1 MNPRFPIYIITYK
14 RWDSRQ
20 TERTLEEMNIP
31 YYLVV
36 DKEDVSKYEPLINNN
51 LCTILEL
58 DPQYRLNYDTFWKN
72 EGPTGSGAARNFV
85 WDHAISIGSEFHWI
99 MDDNINGFVRLNRN
113 KKIKVTSPSIFR
125 AMEDFVLRYDN
136 VSMAGPD
143 YRFFAEQSSKL
154 NPFVVNH
161 KIYSCLLIRN
171 DVPFRWRG
179 RYNEDVDL
187 CLRMMKAGWC
197 LIQFKAFLQ
206 NKAATQ
212 TVKGGN
218 NIEFYQK
225 EGTYLKTK
233 MLKEMHPDLVKM
245 VIRYNRPHHYV
256 DYSVFEK
263 NKLKFKDNIIINKGI
278 NEYGMKLVEIKK

>member
-1 MNPRFPIYIITYK
+1 MKTRFPIYIITYK

-20 TERTLEEMNIP
+20 TERTLEEMKLP

-36 DKEDVSKYEPLINNN
+36 DKEDVSKYESLIDKK

-85 WDHAISIGSEFHWI
+85 WDHAVSIDSKFHWI

-113 KKIKVTSPSIFR
+113 KKIKVVSGSIFR

-154 NPFVVNH
+154 NPYVVNH

-187 CLRMMKAGWC
+187 CLRMMKAGW
-197 LIQFKAFLQ
+197 
-206 NKAATQ
+206 
-212 TVKGGN
+212 
-218 NIEFYQK
+218 
-225 EGTYLKTK
+225 
-233 MLKEMHPDLVKM
+233 
-245 VIRYNRPHHYV
+245 
-256 DYSVFEK
+256 
-263 NKLKFKDNIIINKGI
+263 
-278 NEYGMKLVEIKK
+278 